1 MDIFTVDT
9 LNKYIKNYKHDI
21 ILKLSNDKFTDK
33 NISSKAD
40 LINMVLDYSPKVK
53 TTIQFPNKLDISKLQ
68 NKINKVKPEE
78 KKEIKKP
85 KEEEV
90 NEQKNNESIE
100 TSQKE
105 EKKVLVKNS
114 ENNSEHNSES
124 MSESNNNINN
134 INNSNNNTNIN
145 TNINNISNT
154 PTETSNSNQN
164 SIIKNNSFDNLRLI
178 QKHQIRIY
186 VLSKG
191 NYFEMDFS
199 PNETIFTLK
208 KKIYTKIENSVNF
221 VLKHNTMDA
230 YEIRPTKGMNIIYF
244 KSKSKTEKEENQ
256 LNSAELKEK
265 CAPDMTKPSFE
276 GNALIKDLDNDA
288 LCFVEKEGYIS
299 RENSSALNSD
309 SLIDDNKKAYGEY
322 ITDTGE
328 NQINCKI
335 HIEIGDYHATKIV
348 RMDSNACLRDVFE
361 KISNSDNI
369 KDKNWEYYYFVEH
382 SEDNDNE
389 NMDLAISPNLEVK
402 YLYPYIFDLYKKK
415 FADVPNVNKKNNF
428 SINFSENKNEI
439 QEKKQEYVLNDTTA
453 GVYQEFSVIKINS
466 HNKRQERILGIDLY
480 NLKNEVPKTLVGIF
494 SRKKAKIQERKIK
507 DIEEIKDTG
516 EKTFEILI
524 SSGEFNQNIKTL
536 KYEAPDVNVKNE
548 IIAKLNYIMKMNN
561 I

>member
-40 LINMVLDYSPKVK
+40 LVNMVLDYSPKVK

-124 MSESNNNINN
+124 MSESNNN

>member
-40 LINMVLDYSPKVK
+40 LVNMVLDYSPKVK

-124 MSESNNNINN
+124 MSESNNN

-230 YEIRPTKGMNIIYF
+230 YEIRPTKGMKIIYF

-361 KISNSDNI
+361 KISKSDNI

-415 FADVPNVNKKNNF
+415 FADVPNINKKNNF

-548 IIAKLNYIMKMNN
+548 IIAKLNYIIKINN
-561 I
+561 F

>member
-40 LINMVLDYSPKVK
+40 LVNMVLDYSPKVK

-536 KYEAPDVNVKNE
+536 KYEAPDVNVKKE

>member
-40 LINMVLDYSPKVK
+40 LVNMVLDYSPKVK

-124 MSESNNNINN
+124 MSESNNN

-415 FADVPNVNKKNNF
+415 FADVPNINKKNNF